1 MTVIGSSHCSRKEVS
16 FLHPRGTI
24 GAQYQLQ
31 RVGGGMAA
39 SELGGWHRTGWRLL
53 VAADVCL
60 VGVFAVTATLDP
72 EHVLRMFGVDVQSFQ
87 GLIPSVVVLVLRV
100 AVWVVERRLLAV
112 PLTRNVLLASRL
124 ASLIAFYYMGRW
136 LHEEAYRRW
145 QDVLMGG
152 TLGYALVGVA
162 GAGVAAAV
170 HGLVGLRAVGQG
182 APPPPET
189 TAGPATATVA
199 GPAPSAPP
207 AASAATQRRELT
219 RESLFGLVGVF
230 LGVVGV
236 AMSVNSVAQIG
247 VSVAVAAAAVALI
260 AYLLRSRSD

>member
-1 MTVIGSSHCSRKEVS
+1 
-16 FLHPRGTI
+16 
-24 GAQYQLQ
+24 
-31 RVGGGMAA
+31 MAA
-39 SELGGWHRTGWRLL
+39 SELVGWHRTGWRLL

-60 VGVFAVTATLDP
+60 VSVFAVTATLDP

-100 AVWVVERRLLAV
+100 AVWVAERRLLAV

-162 GAGVAAAV
+162 GAGAAAAV

-199 GPAPSAPP
+199 DPAPSAPSAPP

-219 RESLFGLVGVF
+219 RESLFGLVGAF
-230 LGVVGV
+230 LGVAGL